1 MLKELKRTKQGL
13 KKTVLLLNSNREN
26 GALSTEEK
34 CKITLTVSNVKTVQQ
49 NFFNSFASAT
59 LRLT

>member
-13 KKTVLLLNSNREN
+13 KKTVLLLNCNHEN
-26 GALSTEEK
+26 GALSPEEK